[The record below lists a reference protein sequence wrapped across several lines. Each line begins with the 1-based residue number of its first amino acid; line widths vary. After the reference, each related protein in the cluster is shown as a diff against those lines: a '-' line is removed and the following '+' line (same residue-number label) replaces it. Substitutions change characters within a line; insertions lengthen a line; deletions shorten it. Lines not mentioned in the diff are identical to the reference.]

1 MRDSGAMYIKW
12 AFEQMVAST
21 SIGSFLLN
29 VLTLSLNSN
38 LVKLNVL
45 VRNVNRFAIVNA
57 NMGRNNSKL
66 PNPSSLTVFHT

>member
-1 MRDSGAMYIKW
+1 MRDSGEMYVKW

-21 SIGSFLLN
+21 SIVSFLLN
-29 VLTLSLNSN
+29 VLTLSVNSN

-45 VRNVNRFAIVNA
+45 VKNVNRFAIVNA

-66 PNPSSLTVFHT
+66 PNPSPLTVFHT

>member
-12 AFEQMVAST
+12 AFEQMVAT
-21 SIGSFLLN
+21 KAIVSFLLN
-29 VLTLSLNSN
+29 VLTLSFNSN

-45 VRNVNRFAIVNA
+45 VKNVNRFAIVNA

-66 PNPSSLTVFHT
+66 PNPSSLIVFHT

>member
-1 MRDSGAMYIKW
+1 MEQW

-21 SIGSFLLN
+21 SIVSFLLN

-45 VRNVNRFAIVNA
+45 VKNVNRFAIVNA

>member
-1 MRDSGAMYIKW
+1 MEQW

-21 SIGSFLLN
+21 SIVSFLLS
-29 VLTLSLNSN
+29 VLTFSLNSN

-45 VRNVNRFAIVNA
+45 VKNVNRFAIVNA

>member
-1 MRDSGAMYIKW
+1 MEQW

-21 SIGSFLLN
+21 SIVSFLLS

-45 VRNVNRFAIVNA
+45 VKNVNRFAIVNA

>member
-1 MRDSGAMYIKW
+1 
-12 AFEQMVAST
+12 MVAST
-21 SIGSFLLN
+21 SIVSFLLN

>member
-1 MRDSGAMYIKW
+1 MYIKW

-21 SIGSFLLN
+21 SIVSFLLN

-45 VRNVNRFAIVNA
+45 VRNVNRFAIVNT